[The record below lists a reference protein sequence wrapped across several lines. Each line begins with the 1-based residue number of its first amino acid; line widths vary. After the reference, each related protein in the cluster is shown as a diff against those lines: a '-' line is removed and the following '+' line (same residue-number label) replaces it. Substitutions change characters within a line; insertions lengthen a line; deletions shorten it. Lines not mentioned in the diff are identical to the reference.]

1 MIKIESLL
9 QLIYKIRQEYRKSI
23 SQTGLDFNIFEIIG
37 LTTEEVRVHSAFISN
52 LLNPKGTHHQNE
64 KFLELFI
71 KRFSYNNIDVANT
84 SVECEK
90 YIGRKT
96 DDAGGRI
103 DIFISDRSKTIIIEN
118 KIYASDQDNQLVRY
132 HRYDKKALLLYLT
145 LDGREPSKDSK
156 GDLTSNDYKCISYSE
171 DILNWLE
178 DCKAAVDDIPIIR
191 EAINQYIILIRN
203 LTNQSINK
211 HMSHEIIETI
221 LGNQDYIES
230 ALEIV
235 KTWNSKET
243 KEYIRNYFWQNLEKT
258 IIERFENKNIKR
270 CIRNRG
276 KDKLDG
282 LDVLLIETDN
292 FNFYWR
298 VEAEFNVYS
307 GIVVKSKN
315 EEYIAG
321 NDFEEYRKS
330 LKDTFKNWGAD
341 SDYFLYWRY
350 PDGQRVSY
358 RDINDVRILVLTKNN
373 KFVSAILDDLSF
385 AINVFE
391 KIGLFDIV
399 L

>member
-1 MIKIESLL
+1 MVKTENLL
-9 QLIYKIRQEYRKSI
+9 QLVYKIQQKYSKTI
-23 SQTGLDFNIFEIIG
+23 SKTGLSFNIFEIIG
-37 LTTEEVRVHSAFISN
+37 LTNEEVRVHSAFIAN
-52 LLNPKGTHHQNE
+52 MLNPKGTHHQNS

-71 KRFSYNNIDVANT
+71 KRFASKSFDIERT

-96 DDAGGRI
+96 DDTGGRI
-103 DIFISDRSKTIIIEN
+103 DIFISDNSNTIIIEN
-118 KIYASDQDNQLVRY
+118 KIYATDQHNQLIRY
-132 HRYDKKALLLYLT
+132 HNYDKNALLLYLT

-156 GDLTSNDYKCISYSE
+156 GNLTSNDYKCISYSE

-178 DCKAAVDDIPIIR
+178 DCKASVDDIPIIR
-191 EAINQYIILIRN
+191 EAIRQYIVLIRN

-211 HMSHEIIETI
+211 HMSHKIIETI
-221 LGNQDYIES
+221 LGSQDNIES

-243 KEYIRNYFWQNLEKT
+243 KEYIRNRFWQSLMEKMT
-258 IIERFENKNIKR
+258 ERCENKNIKR

-282 LDVLLIETDN
+282 LDVLLAETNDL
-292 FNFYWR
+292 NFYWR

-307 GIVVKSKN
+307 GIVVKNKK
-315 EEYIAG
+315 EEYIVG
-321 NDFEEYRKS
+321 DDFEKYRKS
-330 LKDTFKNWGAD
+330 LKDTFENWGAD

-358 RDINDVRILVLTKNN
+358 RDINDVRFLVLTENN
-373 KFVSAILDDLSF
+373 KFVSAILNDLSF
-385 AINVFE
+385 AIDVFG
-391 KIGLFDIV
+391 KNGII
-399 L
+399 